1 MARNDS
7 CVGGC
12 ETSNCRTCGFRDDL
26 FLFILLETSHS
37 WWIRLFQANFASCI
51 WTPLTVHSLYTPTF
65 PFSPYLHPNTHV
77 FLYSAHYGP
86 FHVLAAKAPPL
97 QHLLRPHLIYRV
109 NISEIPSSILPY
121 LHLFTYIH
129 LLSES
134 LRCIYGRGM
143 IKLINTLS

>member
-65 PFSPYLHPNTHV
+65 PFSPHLHPNTHV
-77 FLYSAHYGP
+77 FLYSAHYDP
-86 FHVLAAKAPPL
+86 FHVLAAKAPHCSTYLVP
-97 QHLLRPHLIYRV
+97 
-109 NISEIPSSILPY
+109 ISSTGSTY
-121 LHLFTYIH
+121 LKFHHPFFLTYIFLLTSICSVNH
-129 LLSES
+129 LDVYMGEE
-134 LRCIYGRGM
+134 
-143 IKLINTLS
+143 